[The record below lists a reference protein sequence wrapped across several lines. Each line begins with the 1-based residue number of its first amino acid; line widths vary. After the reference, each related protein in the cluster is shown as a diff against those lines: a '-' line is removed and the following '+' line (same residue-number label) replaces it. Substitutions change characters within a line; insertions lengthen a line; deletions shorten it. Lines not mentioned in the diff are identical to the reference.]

1 MIRFQL
7 RAITTVAIV
16 LGLTLSTSAELIT
29 FDSLAPTADSVSEG
43 KTVRPGAFTELP
55 MTVAGTTVTIKR
67 AGGSRFDL
75 IDNTLS
81 TQPPKAEEWGS
92 YIPNGEGTVY
102 KSVSLDFFFDTSSDP
117 VVVNFSDVIH
127 TFSILVGDY
136 GQDLDTLWLFAFTE
150 PDAQGEALNT
160 LPVERQ
166 IGVAPAGTWT
176 DTRFHIHSDTGFKS
190 VVFYGGLGD
199 LSVFMDRIYFSR
211 NPEAPL
217 PAEGSDPTL
226 DDAVILGDDVTIIP
240 EPASVVIFGTGIG
253 MIALGTMRR
262 RRDAA

>member
-1 MIRFQL
+1 MIRL
-7 RAITTVAIV
+7 RTCAVTTVAAV
-16 LGLTLSTSAELIT
+16 LGLSLGATAELIT
-29 FDSLAPTADSVSEG
+29 FDSLAPTANSVSEG
-43 KTVRPGAFTELP
+43 KTVRPGAFTQLP

-67 AGGSRFDL
+67 ANGSRFDL
-75 IDNTLS
+75 VDNTLP

-92 YIPNGEGTVY
+92 YIPNGEGSDY

-117 VVVNFSDVIH
+117 VVVSFSDVIH

-136 GQDLDTLWLFAFTE
+136 GEDLDTLWLFAHTE
-150 PDAQGEALNT
+150 PDAQGEQLNT

-176 DTRFHIHSDTGFKS
+176 DTRFHIHSQTGFKS

-217 PAEGSDPTL
+217 PSEGSDPTL

-240 EPASVVIFGTGIG
+240 EPASLVIFGAGVG
-253 MIALGTMRR
+253 MVALGTMRR
-262 RRDAA
+262 RRRSA